1 MDVKNI
7 TLYLIELWFAIY
19 NGWSGQ
25 ILFDRWAISC
35 YNVLFTFWPP
45 IVIGWFERP
54 CEDKRMLAK
63 PQLYSTSQNSQKFNG
78 VVFWKMFANSILHSF
93 LIFFLTYACYSDL
106 DWSHGGF
113 SGPSGGIAM
122 EILTP
127 SGQVGGY
134 LFIGK
139 WPVIVSLK
147 LNFFVQLTSRA
158 YFYFSWL
165 FISIRDEILIFFL
178 RKFCLYLCGRHR
190 FTQS

>member
-1 MDVKNI
+1 MVFFFNKFVEQVENPTTIVILKFNRFFQNI

-127 SGQVGGY
+127 SGQAGGY
-134 LFIGK
+134 LFIGMSTIITVGGHSS
-139 WPVIVSLK
+139 PTVGV
-147 LNFFVQLTSRA
+147 
-158 YFYFSWL
+158 
-165 FISIRDEILIFFL
+165 
-178 RKFCLYLCGRHR
+178 
-190 FTQS
+190 

>member
-1 MDVKNI
+1 MVVKNI

-139 WPVIVSLK
+139 
-147 LNFFVQLTSRA
+147 
-158 YFYFSWL
+158 
-165 FISIRDEILIFFL
+165 
-178 RKFCLYLCGRHR
+178 
-190 FTQS
+190 